1 MGILSFFRRTKA
13 AHERTEE
20 RRAKDPSRAPVPG
33 APDTVVQRDGARS
46 GANSEGAGEGEPGR
60 DRTANTTRS
69 RVPFSAAVLLE
80 PRVTE
85 KATLAQGRGQYAF
98 RVAETATKQDVRR
111 AVEQQFGVRCTD
123 VRMVNTQGKV
133 RRRGRIEG
141 RTRGHK
147 KALVTLKTGE
157 RIDLVGAAT

>member
-1 MGILSFFRRTKA
+1 M
-13 AHERTEE
+13 H
-20 RRAKDPSRAPVPG
+20 D
-33 APDTVVQRDGARS
+33 
-46 GANSEGAGEGEPGR
+46 ANPEGAGGG
-60 DRTANTTRS
+60 DRAANDTR
-69 RVPFSAAVLLE
+69 RRALFSTAVLLE

-85 KATLAQGRGQYAF
+85 KATLAQGRGHYTF
-98 RVAETATKQDVRR
+98 HVAETATKQDVRR
-111 AVEQQFGVRCTD
+111 AVERRFGVHCTN
-123 VRMVNTQGKV
+123 VRIVNTRGKA